1 MKVGG
6 AAVDESA
13 FFNKTTLERLN
24 GRLLALVFLLTDD
37 LDVDKV
43 RQAFVHLVDSHARNV
58 GFSL

>member
-24 GRLLALVFLLTDD
+24 GRLAWVFLLTDD

>member
-6 AAVDESA
+6 AAVDKSA
-13 FFNKTTLERLN
+13 FFNKTSKRLD
-24 GRLLALVFLLTDD
+24 LILTDD

-43 RQAFVHLVDSHARNV
+43 RLAFVHLVDSHARNV

>member
-24 GRLLALVFLLTDD
+24 GRLALVFLLTDD